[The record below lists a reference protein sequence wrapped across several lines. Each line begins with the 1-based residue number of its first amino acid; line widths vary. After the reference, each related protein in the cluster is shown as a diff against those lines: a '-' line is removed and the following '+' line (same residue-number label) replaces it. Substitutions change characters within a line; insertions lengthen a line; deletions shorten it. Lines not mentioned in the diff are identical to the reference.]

1 MELKKITEVVIVSG
15 VIAVAMS
22 NANAAAISYSAGASS
37 QQLPVTSGT
46 NNYVLEAFKIN
57 LSANVAM
64 QWYADVNTAAI
75 NTAST
80 RGMHTFGSSTAGV
93 APRAC
98 ESSSVS
104 SPTPPAPTNV
114 SLGC

>member
-15 VIAVAMS
+15 VLAVAMS
-22 NANAAAISYSAGASS
+22 NAYAASSISALSSS
-37 QQLPVTSGT
+37 QQVAVTSGEGGGF
-46 NNYVLEAFKIN
+46 VLEAFKIN

-64 QWYADVNTAAI
+64 QWASDINTAAI

-104 SPTPPAPTNV
+104 GPTPPAPTSV
-114 SLGC
+114 STGC